1 MKLKSPGN
9 LVLAVLMLAVTMVG
23 CTHQL
28 KIKNL
33 SAYRTTSITPMEKTL
48 RIGIRSTGGDISD
61 QQLTHLFGT
70 SLMRNNLHVTTAINN
85 DNSNLDVL
93 ANVSVVSDN
102 KGSGWNFLINFPGFL
117 VWAPAWHGYKY
128 QVTRDITVNLSD
140 AKTGKPIDTIKVPVV
155 LNIRHA
161 NIDRTWTEVSWF
173 EFGIIAFV
181 GGIVFIGY
189 DDDVTPLVQE
199 KAGPVIAEYVAEQIS
214 KSLASFRPVA
224 SEKPAVVAPAAG
236 ADSVKEKLGKLN
248 TLKENGIVTEDEY
261 QTKRQAILNN
271 L

>member
-1 MKLKSPGN
+1 MKLKNPGN

-28 KIKNL
+28 QIKNL
-33 SAYRTTSITPMEKTL
+33 NSYRTTSITPVETPL
-48 RIGIRSTGGDISD
+48 RIGIRSTSDDISD
-61 QQLTHLFGT
+61 QQLVNRFGN

-93 ANVSVVSDN
+93 ANISVISEN

-117 VWAPAWHGYKY
+117 VWAPAWNGYVY
-128 QVTRDITVNLSD
+128 QVTRNITVNLSD
-140 AKTGKPIDTIKVPVV
+140 AKTGKPIDTINVPVV
-155 LNIRHA
+155 LDIRHA
-161 NIDRTWTEVSWF
+161 DWDRTWTELSWL
-173 EFGIIAFV
+173 EVGIIAFV

-189 DDDVTPLVQE
+189 DDDVTPLVHE
-199 KAGPVIAEYVAEQIS
+199 KAGPVIAEYVAERMS

-224 SEKPAVVAPAAG
+224 SGKPAVATPAAG
-236 ADSVKEKLGKLN
+236 VASVKEKLDKLN
-248 TLKENGIVTEDEY
+248 TLKENGLLTDDEY
-261 QTKRQAILNN
+261 QVKRQAILNA